1 MVLVHICAKKQ
12 CMHVITYFQ
21 LAAAKEFSFSE
32 KNTDTT
38 VKTKQKGEIFQHSK
52 DMGKQKFATTK

>member
-1 MVLVHICAKKQ
+1 
-12 CMHVITYFQ
+12 MHVITYFQ